1 MDEKEYLQTLGEQIE
16 IRMRGQVSLQKF
28 RIILKNRHRITVPPV

>member
-1 MDEKEYLQTLGEQIE
+1 MDEKEYLQTLGEQIVNPHA
-16 IRMRGQVSLQKF
+16 RARSLQKF